1 MGTVLL
7 IRHGQNDWVKKK
19 RLAGWTP
26 GVHLNQEGMDQVEA
40 LATRLANLEIRAVY
54 SSPLERCV
62 ETAQIVANPHNL
74 DVARKPDIGE
84 VRYGDWEGKK
94 LKKLA
99 RKKRKWYSVQ
109 HYPSRF
115 QFPGGES
122 FSEVQM
128 RAVSAV
134 EELCQAHEKE
144 IVAVI
149 SHADVIKLIL
159 ANYLGMHIDLFQRL
173 VIDPASVSLLA
184 VSSHG
189 PVRVLRINDAGPL
202 IIRNASKSSEKND
215 SSHQDQ
221 EVDHVGDL
229 HSSATNTS
237 NHISTIDSRN
247 QDS

>member
-1 MGTVLL
+1 MGYVLL

-19 RLAGWTP
+19 RLAGWMP
-26 GVHLNQEGMDQVEA
+26 GVHLNQEGLNQAEL

-62 ETAQIVANPHNL
+62 ETAQIIAKPHNL
-74 DVARKPDIGE
+74 DVAQKPDIGE

-99 RKKRKWYSVQ
+99 RKKRKWYAVQ

-115 QFPGGES
+115 RFPGGES
-122 FSEVQM
+122 FNEVQM
-128 RAVSAV
+128 RAVNAI
-134 EELCQAHEKE
+134 EELNQAHEKE

-202 IIRNASKSSEKND
+202 TIQKEPESTEKNN
-215 SSHQDQ
+215 SSHRGQ
-221 EVDHVGDL
+221 EVDHNSDL
-229 HSSATNTS
+229 QYSATNTGILDTS
-237 NHISTIDSRN
+237 EDLRNEDS
-247 QDS
+247 